1 MSSTESDL
9 STLASPAFSHVVILT
24 FGSDDGCESALPKLL
39 PDDFQTSAEDLD
51 VRSAYFEQH
60 YLQKRPSAD
69 QRLRPFG
76 SPAAI
81 SAFISDLNNH
91 QLRFE
96 EQFADV
102 ELNLRKLPRGV
113 YCVHTTI
120 ARFSQTLSGI
130 VTQQRDLFEVTGQ
143 ECALIV
149 TGWTGIPRGPIS
161 ESGHQPFAF
170 ESMHRVP
177 LWIDT
182 GVGHP
187 CRVQTLCGSHDIL
200 PTVRELLIG
209 TPSGNSVHSSESGTD
224 LSPAAPQASG
234 SDSIPVRTPRSLFR
248 LLANPGNPVDRE
260 ILISGLDYDAVRT
273 RNFLLVR
280 KHRPTLIESQTDA
293 ENCGSQVISEDDIR
307 LYVKPEDYWNI
318 LDQSGTFQHVLENV
332 RFEHLPEQ

>member
-9 STLASPAFSHVVILT
+9 STMASPAFSHVVILT
-24 FGSDDGCESALPKLL
+24 FGPDDECDPALPKLL
-39 PDDFQTSAEDLD
+39 PDDFQAAAEDLD

-60 YLQKRPSAD
+60 YLQKRRSAD
-69 QRLRPFG
+69 QPLRPFG

-81 SAFISDLNNH
+81 AAFISDLNNH

-96 EQFADV
+96 EHCDEV
-102 ELNLRKLPRGV
+102 ETDLKKQPRGV
-113 YCVHTTI
+113 CCIHTTI
-120 ARFSQTLSGI
+120 DRFSQTLSGI
-130 VTQQRDLFEVTGQ
+130 VKQQRDLLDVTGQ
-143 ECALIV
+143 KCALIV
-149 TGWTGIPRGPIS
+149 TGWIGIPCGSIN

-170 ESMHRVP
+170 ESMHRTP

-187 CRVQTLCGSHDIL
+187 CRVQTLCGSYDIL
-200 PTVRELLIG
+200 PTVCELLIG
-209 TPSGNSVHSSESGTD
+209 TPPQDSVHSSESGTA
-224 LSPAAPQASG
+224 LRPASAQASC
-234 SDSIPVRTPRSLFR
+234 SDSNPVRTPRSLVP

-280 KHRPTLIESQTDA
+280 KHIPTLIESQTDP
-293 ENCGSQVISEDDIR
+293 ENCGSQLISEDDIR
-307 LYVKPEDYWNI
+307 LYAKPEDYWNI

-332 RFEHLPEQ
+332 RFEHLPE